1 MSLIEPRTLKG
12 FRDYPPELMIPRE
25 RMLETCRRVYRSYGF
40 APIDTPALEYAE
52 ILQGKGGTESDRQMY
67 RFKDHGGRDVALRF
81 DLTIPFARFA
91 AQHIGKLGTP
101 FKRYHMGPVWRGE
114 NTQHGRYREF
124 WQCDFDTIGTTSN
137 AADIEKALVIHDLMA
152 ALDADFGFGGFQV
165 RINNRLVLNGLLDA
179 LGLSSKAKALL
190 IVLDKLAKQ
199 GHDAVRCEMTAP
211 EPPADPAERVRDRA
225 YGVGIGAEQA
235 ERLLTLVETRGGNDE
250 ILAAVERD
258 FGQNPKTADGL
269 AKLRELLA
277 VAKTAG
283 IPEGRIAIDLSI
295 CRGLDYYTGTIYETF
310 LEKLPGIGSVC
321 SGGRYDNLASL
332 YTKQVL
338 PGVGASLG
346 LDRFLAA
353 VEELGGLA
361 KVGTPAPVF
370 VVQFDAGRLGDYQRI
385 ARALRAAGIG
395 AEVYPDAKRIG
406 PQLQYAEKRG
416 FKLALIAGSDEFAK
430 GVWKV
435 KDLAKRTEEPVIET
449 ELISVI
455 GRLLTPDS

>member
-52 ILQGKGGTESDRQMY
+52 ILLGKGGAESDRQLY
-67 RFKDHGGRDVALRF
+67 RFTDHGGRDVALRF
-81 DLTIPFARFA
+81 DLTVPFARFA
-91 AQHIGKLGTP
+91 AQRIGKLGTP

-124 WQCDFDTIGTTSN
+124 WQCDFDTIGTTAN
-137 AADIEKALVIHDLMA
+137 AADIETTLVIHDLMA
-152 ALDADFGFGGFQV
+152 ALDAEFGFNGFQV
-165 RINNRLVLNGLLDA
+165 RVNNRLVLNGVLEG
-179 LGLSSKAKALL
+179 LGIGDKAAAVLRT
-190 IVLDKLAKQ
+190 LDKLPKI
-199 GHDAVRCEMTAP
+199 GPVKVSEEMTAAAGVSASQ
-211 EPPADPAERVRDRA
+211 ADRVLA
-225 YGVGIGAEQA
+225 LAGAK
-235 ERLLTLVETRGGNDE
+235 GGNAE

-258 FGQNPKTADGL
+258 FGSNPKTADGI
-269 AKLRELLA
+269 AKLRELLV
-277 VAKTAG
+277 VAGTAG

-295 CRGLDYYTGTIYETF
+295 CRGLDYYTGTIFETF

-353 VEELGGLA
+353 VEELNRLE
-361 KVGTPAPVF
+361 KISTPAPVF
-370 VVQFDAGRLGDYQRI
+370 VVQFDAARLGDYQRI
-385 ARALRAAGIG
+385 GRMLRSAGIG
-395 AEVYPDAKRIG
+395 AEVFPEAKKIG
-406 PQLQYAEKRG
+406 PQLKYADERG
-416 FKLALIAGSDEFAK
+416 FKIALIAGGNEFCA

-435 KDLAKRTEEPVIET
+435 KDLRAKTEVVVPES
-449 ELISVI
+449 ELIASIQKLVG
-455 GRLLTPDS
+455 GRSSTAGPC